1 VSRTQEEVILTSSSF
16 SGMAPVFVPGS
27 DSTPYQKDTVV
38 VGQKSGNLYAMSA
51 QHGELFWTTQTS
63 PGAPTGDLSWGI
75 AVDDGRVYFTVINI
89 VDFTYTLEPSGQAAN
104 RSAHGAASLSNGTLL
119 WEVPTPGNG
128 GVAYGPPTVVGDIVL
143 VSKTGSDPN
152 GTLSFDSTVGSLLA
166 FEKRTGK
173 LVASF
178 VLDAN
183 FHGGVAVQGQSVLF
197 GTGKNN
203 LFNVANPT
211 IGSFH
216 VMRVRT

>member
-1 VSRTQEEVILTSSSF
+1 MQEVILTLSSF

-38 VGQKSGNLYAMSA
+38 VGQKNGNLYAISA
-51 QHGELFWTTQTS
+51 EAGELFWATDTS

-89 VDFTYTLEPSGQAAN
+89 AEYTFTLRPSGQKTN

-119 WEVPTPGNG
+119 WEVPTPGAG
-128 GVAYGPPTVVGDIVL
+128 AVAYGPPTVVGDIVL

-152 GTLSFDSTVGSLLA
+152 GTLSFDSTDGSLLA
-166 FEKRTGK
+166 FEKSTGN

-178 VLDAN
+178 VLDGN

>member
-1 VSRTQEEVILTSSSF
+1 
-16 SGMAPVFVPGS
+16 MAPVFVPGS

-38 VGQKSGNLYAMSA
+38 IGQKNGNLYAMSA
-51 QHGELFWTTQTS
+51 QTGELFWVTLTC

-89 VDFTYTLEPSGQAAN
+89 IDFTFTLQPSGQTAN

-119 WEVPTPGNG
+119 WEVPTPGDG

-173 LVASF
+173 LLASF
-178 VLDAN
+178 VLDGN
-183 FHGGVAVQGQSVLF
+183 FHGGVAVQGKSVLF
-197 GTGKNN
+197 GTGYNN
-203 LFNVANPT
+203 LFNVRNPT
-211 IGSFH
+211 GGSIH
-216 VMRVRT
+216 VMRVGT

>member
-1 VSRTQEEVILTSSSF
+1 MPRTQEAILTSSSF
-16 SGMAPVFVPGS
+16 SGMAPTFVPGS
-27 DSTPYQKDTVV
+27 PSTPYQKDTVV
-38 VGQKSGNLYAMSA
+38 VGQKNGNLYAMSA
-51 QHGELFWTTQTS
+51 QNGHLFWTTQTS

-75 AVDDGRVYFTVINI
+75 AVDDDQVYFTVINI
-89 VDFTYTLEPSGQAAN
+89 IDFKYTLEPSGQTAN
-104 RSAHGAASLSNGTLL
+104 RSAHGAASLLNGTLL
-119 WEVPTPGNG
+119 WEVPTPGDG

-143 VSKTGSDPN
+143 VSKTGSDPS

-166 FEKRTGK
+166 FDKRTGK

>member
-1 VSRTQEEVILTSSSF
+1 
-16 SGMAPVFVPGS
+16 MAPTFVPGS
-27 DSTPYQKDTVV
+27 PSTPYQKDTVV
-38 VGQKSGNLYAMSA
+38 VGQKNGNLYAMSA
-51 QHGELFWTTQTS
+51 QNGHLFWTTQTS

-75 AVDDGRVYFTVINI
+75 AVDDDQVYFTVINI
-89 VDFTYTLEPSGQAAN
+89 IDFKYTLEPSGQTAN
-104 RSAHGAASLSNGTLL
+104 RSAHGAASLLNGTLL
-119 WEVPTPGNG
+119 WEVPTPGDG
-128 GVAYGPPTVVGDIVL
+128 GVAYGPPTV
-143 VSKTGSDPN
+143 
-152 GTLSFDSTVGSLLA
+152 DSTVGSLLA
-166 FEKRTGK
+166 FDKRTGN